1 MADMDNVIQRVE
13 TVRGLM
19 RSKLGIRAAAFPE
32 AMGKARHR
40 LPRRLRS
47 EGAALADAMPMAQH
61 PKLRMTLDAERL
73 GKAAGALETHL
84 KSIDLADR
92 RKGFFLGV
100 LGTMAF
106 NILLL
111 AALLFAVLRW
121 RGLI

>member
-32 AMGKARHR
+32 AM
-40 LPRRLRS
+40 
-47 EGAALADAMPMAQH
+47 
-61 PKLRMTLDAERL
+61 ERL